1 MKYKLAI
8 FDMDGTILSTLDD
21 LASGVD
27 FALNENGLPPRDESG
42 ARPRR

>member
-27 FALNENGLPPRDESG
+27 FALNSAKEQTGDEGGS
-42 ARPRR
+42 RPRR